1 MRRIC
6 VTSLKRNILIG
17 LLMAAVFAVI
27 LAVFVW
33 MLGVEADH
41 FDANAQK
48 GTPVSVAETEGYDV
62 FNAAGICEVGLCG
75 VPRIE
80 GRDVYIYLTNPESN
94 TVAIK
99 IEFYTPLMVQQ
110 ENGSYEAVPDVL
122 LGGTDFIRPGEYVE
136 IARLKKALKDD
147 RTNVMM
153 KISTLD
159 EAEGRSVGFF
169 YVNTVFEKAN

>member
-6 VTSLKRNILIG
+6 ITSLKRNILIG
-17 LLMAAVFAVI
+17 LLIAALFAAV
-27 LAVFVW
+27 LAAFVW
-33 MLGVEADH
+33 MIGVEADY
-41 FDANAQK
+41 FDENAQK
-48 GTPVSVAETEGYDV
+48 GTPVAMGEGYDV
-62 FNAAGICEVGLCG
+62 FSAAGICEVGLCG

-136 IARLKKALKDD
+136 IARLKKALKDE

-169 YVNTVFEKAN
+169 YVNTVFERAG

>member
-6 VTSLKRNILIG
+6 VTSLKRNIMIG
-17 LLMAAVFAVI
+17 LLIAAFFAAV
-27 LAVFVW
+27 LALFLW
-33 MLGVEADH
+33 MIGVEADH
-41 FDANAQK
+41 FDATAMK
-48 GTPVSVAETEGYDV
+48 GTPMEAGEIEGYDV

-94 TVAIK
+94 KVAIK

-122 LGGTDFIRPGEYVE
+122 LGGTGFIRPGEYVE
-136 IARLKKALKDD
+136 IARLKKALKDE

-153 KISTLD
+153 KVSTLD
-159 EAEGRSVGFF
+159 EAQGQSVGFF
-169 YVNTVFEKAN
+169 YVNTVFAK